1 MKEKVRKL
9 WKLCFHDS
17 PAFTDLYFQMRYNN
31 EVNIAIQS
39 GDLVIA
45 ALQMLPYPMTYCGK
59 TIATSYVSGAC
70 THPDF
75 RNKGVMRELL
85 AESFGKM
92 HQKGILLSTLIPAE
106 PWLFDYYAQS
116 GYTTAFHYQTTI
128 FHQTADYEL
137 SSEYAMTVTN
147 ELTAASYD
155 YFEQRMHQR
164 PCCIQHTAADL
175 KVILADLQLSGGH
188 IYTLYHTL
196 QQEPVAL
203 AFAYPAKE
211 GEWWI
216 GELLANSEQE
226 AQNLLQ
232 RICQTTQQDTLRLLH
247 PVQEKK
253 RVKDWV

>member
-1 MKEKVRKL
+1 
-9 WKLCFHDS
+9 
-17 PAFTDLYFQMRYNN
+17 
-31 EVNIAIQS
+31 
-39 GDLVIA
+39 
-45 ALQMLPYPMTYCGK
+45 
-59 TIATSYVSGAC
+59 
-70 THPDF
+70 
-75 RNKGVMRELL
+75 
-85 AESFGKM
+85 
-92 HQKGILLSTLIPAE
+92 
-106 PWLFDYYAQS
+106 
-116 GYTTAFHYQTTI
+116 
-128 FHQTADYEL
+128 
-137 SSEYAMTVTN
+137 MTVTN

-247 PVQEKK
+247 PVQEKEKSERLGMARIIDAHAMLQLYAAAYPETEWNLVLTDEQLQANTGYYYLNNGHCMKSAK
-253 RVKDWV
+253 RLPVSHLALTIGELTAKILVPQHSYMSLMLN